1 MAQNSKPAIER
12 PMSVGD
18 WENLVLR
25 EASNG
30 RQRAAFTAIFSAVD
44 GVNDADLAKVFQGT
58 PHANTDLLRQLM
70 AGWASTVASPGSF
83 VAIRPGAK
91 VAALALPWVTN
102 VQVNAVAHVAERA
115 ITDILARHES
125 TPISTSEAW
134 SDLATVDKLMQRATW
149 ADDEAVQSAIGVY
162 RRQVSR
168 EMLDMVSE

>member
-1 MAQNSKPAIER
+1 MAQNSKPAIEC
-12 PMSVGD
+12 PASVGD

-25 EASNG
+25 EVKDV
-30 RQRAAFTAIFSAVD
+30 RQRAAFTAIFSAV
-44 GVNDADLAKVFQGT
+44 VEDADLAKVFQGT